1 MGLAVSKNRLSG
13 SYSNI
18 LAIALPAT
26 VSGIVEPI
34 ISLVDTAFV
43 GELGK
48 EAIAAVGVGG
58 SLYLLFVW
66 ILGQGKSA
74 LSALV
79 SQHYG
84 RRQLNRV
91 RLLSFWAII
100 TLVGLTLL
108 VAFSTFLGSK
118 PLLALYGSSAL
129 VLDVS
134 NQYFQ
139 IRIFG
144 LPFTIFYILAFGY
157 FRGVQNTRIA
167 MYTSVIGGIIN
178 LVLDYY
184 FILELNYGIEGAAW
198 ASLIAQV
205 SMALFAWYKIAQEW
219 TVCFRFPKFIAPLLK
234 SFYQVTFQLFLRT
247 GILNLVYF
255 FSNRTAAKLG
265 DAPLAAHTIAMN
277 IWLFSSFFLDGFAN
291 AANAIGGALFGQKN
305 TSTLH
310 QLKNRIL
317 ILGGATGIFLGAL
330 YYFLFPIWTPWFTQD
345 VDVIMHLNSILFLLA
360 GIQCVNGLAF
370 GLDGFYKGFGQATF
384 LRNVL
389 FISSVGLF
397 LPSLTLSLFPGL
409 ITVWFSMI
417 LWMFGRFIIPYMYF
431 SRSILKP

>member
-1 MGLAVSKNRLSG
+1 MGLAAPKNRLSG

-26 VSGIVEPI
+26 VSGVVEPI

-100 TLVGLTLL
+100 TLVGLALL
-108 VAFSTFLGSK
+108 VAILTFIGSTFLLS
-118 PLLALYGSSAL
+118 LYGSSDL

-167 MYTSVIGGIIN
+167 MYTSVIGGVIN

-184 FILELNYGIEGAAW
+184 FILELDYGIPGAAW
-198 ASLIAQV
+198 ASLIAQI
-205 SMALFAWYKIAQEW
+205 SMALFAWYKITQEW
-219 TVCFRFPKFIAPLLK
+219 KISIRFPLFLGPLLT
-234 SFYQVTFQLFLRT
+234 SFYRVTFQLFLRT

-255 FSNRTAAKLG
+255 FANRTAAKLG

-310 QLKNRIL
+310 QLRNRIL
-317 ILGGATGIFLGAL
+317 LLGGSTGLLLGAV
-330 YYFLFPIWTPWFTQD
+330 YYFLSPVWTRWFTED
-345 VDVIMHLNSILFLLA
+345 ADVIMHLNSILFLLA

-370 GLDGFYKGFGQATF
+370 GLDGFYKGFGHATF

-389 FISSVGLF
+389 FISSVALF
-397 LPSLTLSLFPGL
+397 LPPLILSPFPGL
-409 ITVWFSMI
+409 VTVWFSMI

-431 SRSILKP
+431 SRSILKS